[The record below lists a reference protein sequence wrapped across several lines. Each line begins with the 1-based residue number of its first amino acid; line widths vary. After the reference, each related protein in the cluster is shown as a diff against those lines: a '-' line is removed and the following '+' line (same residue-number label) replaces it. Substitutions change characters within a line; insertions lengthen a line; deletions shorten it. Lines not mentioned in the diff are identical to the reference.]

1 MLMTCMKLRNL
12 SGGGNAEITGVD
24 IAGEG
29 KVWNWKVKVLL
40 LKMCFWLYWLKI
52 ALWYSLVKRTVWIWS
67 ATFDMRQ
74 GNWLE
79 HYCCIL
85 RRIIDNFFI

>member
-1 MLMTCMKLRNL
+1 MTCMKLRNL

-40 LKMCFWLYWLKI
+40 LKMCF
-52 ALWYSLVKRTVWIWS
+52 
-67 ATFDMRQ
+67 
-74 GNWLE
+74 
-79 HYCCIL
+79 
-85 RRIIDNFFI
+85 